1 MSSNL
6 TLQQVANFCA
16 THVELVPV
24 TGVAGFLG
32 EPFLSLANDAI
43 SDLLSDANDW
53 KFNRVEM
60 PLMVTCPKKQDYLF
74 AGATAFSLGSTAQGW
89 AIDLSANSAI
99 TVSAGVVTVNTIE
112 AHRFAIGDTI
122 YLNGVMMATG
132 TTSKY
137 NSTFTDNGS
146 LTAWSNGWVIT
157 AIGTNSFTFAATS
170 GQSNGDIGGA
180 PGITNFGFLTDS
192 SMVMMTNTSSPQAS
206 RILTPY
212 RELPVSSF
220 CGEPTQAAVISD
232 NGAGTLKIRLYLV
245 PSTVSWGA
253 KLIYQASAPTKTSMA
268 ATWSPFPDTLSSLI
282 RQAMI
287 YRCYRYI
294 NSPKTD
300 VEYQKLQVAIH
311 KAQSGD
317 DAEETSI
324 SLQPE
329 SGFMESTW
337 WNW

>member
-16 THVELVPV
+16 THADLLPV
-24 TGVAGFLG
+24 TGVGGFLG

-74 AGATAFSLGSTAQGW
+74 AGATVFSLGSTAQGW
-89 AIDLSANSAI
+89 AIDLSTNSAI
-99 TVSAGVVTVNTIE
+99 TVSAGVVTVKTIE
-112 AHRFAIGDTI
+112 THRFSLGDTI
-122 YLNGVMMATG
+122 YLHGVTMSVG
-132 TTSKY
+132 TTASY
-137 NSTFTDNGS
+137 NSTFTDNGTN
-146 LTAWSNGWVIT
+146 TAWSNGWVIT
-157 AIGTNSFTFAATS
+157 AVSSTALTFAATT
-170 GQSNGDIGGA
+170 GQNNSDIGGA
-180 PGITNFGFLTDS
+180 PGITNFGFLTAS

-206 RILTPY
+206 RLLTPY
-212 RELPVSSF
+212 RELPVSSL

-232 NGAGTLKIRLYLV
+232 NGTGTLRIRFYLT

-253 KLIYQASAPTKTSMA
+253 KFTYQASAPVKTAMTA
-268 ATWSPFPDTLSSLI
+268 NWSPFPDMLSSLI

-287 YRCYRYI
+287 YRLYRYI
-294 NSPKTD
+294 NSPTAD
-300 VEYQKLQVAIH
+300 VEYQKLQVAIR

-329 SGFMESTW
+329 SGLMESTW